1 MPPID
6 HCPSQPSSLITGA
19 RRAAGLIAVA
29 LPLLMGGAAQGQ
41 DARQPMTLSRVAAGT
56 EVPRFAL
63 SGLDGTSM
71 DSDSWRGKVIVVNFW
86 ATWCGPCKEEMPAL
100 GRLHQALDP
109 KEAAV
114 VTVTTDLQPDG
125 IRAFLGQLGLKLPV
139 LLDAEQDVS
148 RSFMVRGLPTTILIG
163 KDGREVGRAIGPRD
177 WDSPEA
183 VALVRTLVGAGT

>member
-6 HCPSQPSSLITGA
+6 HCPSQPVSLITGA

-29 LPLLMGGAAQGQ
+29 LSLLMGGAAQGQ

-56 EVPRFAL
+56 EVLRFAL
-63 SGLDGTSM
+63 AELDGTSV
-71 DSDSWRGKVIVVNFW
+71 DSESWRGKVIVVNFW
-86 ATWCGPCKEEMPAL
+86 ATWCGPCKDEMPSL
-100 GRLHQALDP
+100 ERLRQTLDP

-114 VTVTTDLQPDG
+114 VTVTADLQPDG
-125 IRAFLGQLGLKLPV
+125 IRAFLMRLGLKLPV
-139 LLDAEQDVS
+139 LLDTEQDVS

-163 KDGREVGRAIGPRD
+163 KDGKEAARAIGPRD